1 MKYLI
6 IEDEPYAAKHL
17 HRKIKQLRP
26 EWELVSTLSN
36 IDSSISY
43 LRAHNAP
50 DLIFSDIQL
59 SDGLSFEIFK
69 EVSQYI
75 PIVFTTAYSEY
86 ALDAFR
92 HMGIAYLLKP
102 IDSDELEKEIQKL
115 EKITQKQISNHL
127 LLDALQKLQPNQAS
141 KWKERLLIKKGEK
154 FYALE
159 CKYIAMILSDEISWA
174 IDTDGRKHPLDI
186 SLSMAEE
193 LLHPNDFYRINRGI
207 ILHRNVIIQAH
218 SYFSGR
224 LKLDVTLKTQE
235 ELIVSRDRVS
245 AFKEWLAL

>member
-17 HRKIKQLRP
+17 QRKVSQLRP
-26 EWELVSTLSN
+26 TWQLESILTN
-36 IDSSISY
+36 IDSSIDY
-43 LRAHNAP
+43 LRTHDKP

-102 IDSDELEKEIQKL
+102 IDSSELEKEIKKL
-115 EKITQKQISNHL
+115 ETISQKEASNSQL
-127 LLDALQKLQPNQAS
+127 LEALKKLQPS
-141 KWKERLLIKKGEK
+141 ETPKWKERLLIKKGEK

-159 CKYIAMILSDEISWA
+159 CKHITMILSDDISWA
-174 IDTDGRKHPLDI
+174 LDKDDRKHPLDM
-186 SLSMAEE
+186 SLSNAEE
-193 LLHPNDFYRINRGI
+193 LLHPNDFFRINRGI

-224 LKLDVTLKTQE
+224 LKLETTLKNQD
-235 ELIVSRDRVS
+235 ELIVARDRVNS
-245 AFKEWLAL
+245 FKEWLAQ